1 MIKMTIYI
9 NLPVENGDGPVC
21 KALSNQRVYKYIAS
35 PDHVNAE
42 NTLGTAA
49 YVSKVCKA
57 FETRT
62 GFIFICVYYTIINYT
77 FK

>member
-1 MIKMTIYI
+1 MTIYI
-9 NLPVENGDGPVC
+9 NLPVENGDGSVC

-42 NTLGTAA
+42 NTLGGTAG

-62 GFIFICVYYTIINYT
+62 WFIFICVYYTIINYT

>member
-1 MIKMTIYI
+1 MCQIFIHF
-9 NLPVENGDGPVC
+9 PVC